1 MDTDC
6 LWCCKPHCPNLCP
19 NCGLVAYCCQDHLAN
34 HLDEGTCLPFRIR
47 YSSSKGRYAEA
58 IRDIELTQ
66 LILKDKPLVI
76 GPSRQQ
82 QIVCVECLKPDPKD
96 VCKACQMPLC
106 QSCISKDITALKWHG
121 KLECP
126 FFQKRLRQDE
136 INTTLPLVLVEMA
149 SITPTRL
156 ILQGLGG
163 HKSYQNKTNG
173 PLYDFYCAQNY
184 TDESNSQDKLRA
196 LEVDMINVMWNRF
209 GLKHLLDSEDIVKT
223 AIGQVFNNAKSLE
236 KPGHNGSGLYGR
248 YCMLNHCCVSN
259 TKCIIHEDAG
269 NFPLEVRA
277 QTRILKGE
285 EITTRYIL
293 LVKTLSF

>member
-19 NCGLVAYCCQDHLAN
+19 NCGLVAYCCAEHLAN
-34 HLDEGTCLPFRIR
+34 HYDQDKTCLPFRIR

-58 IRDIELTQ
+58 IRDIEVTS
-66 LILKDKPLVI
+66 LILKDVPLVI

-82 QIVCVECLKPDPKD
+82 QMVCLECLKPEPGEA
-96 VCKACQMPLC
+96 CKACGLPLC
-106 QSCISKDITALKWHG
+106 SNCFNSEKLKWHG

-126 FFQKRLRQDE
+126 FFQERRSRDD
-136 INTTLPLVLVEMA
+136 ITTTLPLLLVEMA
-149 SITPTRL
+149 SITPLRL
-156 ILQGLGG
+156 ILQGLAGQT
-163 HKSYQNKTNG
+163 SYQNSKG

-184 TDESNSQDKLRA
+184 LEKTDKLRP
-196 LEVDMINVMWNRF
+196 LEIDMINVMWNRF
-209 GLKHLLDSEDIVKT
+209 GLKHLLDSEDIVRT

-236 KPGHNGSGLYGR
+236 RPGHNGSGLYGR

-259 TKCIIHEDAG
+259 TKCIIHEDGG

-285 EITTRYIL
+285 EITTR
-293 LVKTLSF
+293 